1 MRKNFLIFGLS
12 LVGLIILILL
22 YLSVNGIKTN
32 KFNHL
37 INNKLKGFDEK
48 LSLKTNDIF
57 LKLKLNNNSIIINID
72 NPKIY
77 YGNEFIDLSKIDL
90 NLDFIKL
97 IKNDNSIKNIQI
109 VSKDNSIKTLTNFI
123 NSYKSNIS
131 RFVIFNQI
139 ESGNIQAK
147 TNIYFDEENQ
157 NNFTYE
163 VTGKVNNAKLNTL
176 NDTFVSNINFN
187 FDIKEQIFNFDNINL
202 RYDNIDF
209 QSKKTRIIKSGK
221 NFEVKGDLS
230 NKKGLIKPNSFS
242 KLTNFNLDFLEK
254 KEISMETENEFSFN
268 INSNRLIKDLNLK
281 SSLKFDELYFN
292 KKYQD
297 LIYLEDGVIE
307 TEYSNNNLSVQIL
320 SKYSFIEDESKNV
333 INDKNDLNLY
343 IVKKNNENIEVKGS
357 LSNNK
362 KTIDPKVL
370 FELAKIKTDLLSD
383 KKITVETDNKFAFQI
398 DEKQNVKDFS
408 INSNLKFDE
417 LYFNKKYQDLIYLED
432 VIVEAAFHGE
442 NFAILV
448 DSKYSFLN
456 EKYNNK
462 ENKNIIKSTIKKEND
477 KNISVETFLKNKKN
491 KINSKEF
498 TKYFKFDQKFFKD
511 QDIIFGSDNKIAFE
525 IDKNKKIKNLRVK
538 SNLNFDNVKIDYTS
552 NRIKQR
558 IPNYKNHIFL
568 NSDNLELEY
577 TNNKTQI
584 IAKGKYSFNDKFDD
598 YEINIINEKDKFDF
612 ECSIDLNNNL
622 IVIDE
627 IDYNK
632 EKDLLSTLRLKAN
645 FIKNNDIKF
654 KHINLSEDKNNI
666 EISNLKLSKDYKVK
680 DIDALELNYLNK
692 NKNLNYVKILKS
704 KNKYK
709 LIGNHFDG
717 SSLIND
723 LLNGDSN
730 NSFLKIFHN
739 LNSEIVLNL
748 DKLYAG
754 HQSYLQKIEGN
765 LTVKN
770 NKIKSG
776 KINALLNNNNKFSL
790 NIKTDS
796 KNEKV
801 TNLYIER
808 PEPFI
813 KNYKFIKGF
822 KEGSLSYDSV
832 EKNGLSTSKLKIYDF
847 KVKEV
852 PVLAKILTLASLQGI
867 ADLLTGEGIRFDE
880 FEMDY
885 ESKNNLTTINEMYV
899 IGPAISVLMEGYI
912 VKNKL
917 TSLRGTLVPAT
928 TINKTISKIP
938 LLGNILVGKK
948 VGEGVFGVSFKIKGP
963 PKNLKTTVNPLKTLT
978 PRFITRTVEKLKR
991 KN

>member
-37 INNKLKGFDEK
+37 INDKLKGFDEK

-57 LKLKLNNNSIIINID
+57 LKLKLNNNSININID

-77 YGNEFIDLSKIDL
+77 SDSEFIDLSKIDI
-90 NLDFIKL
+90 NLDLIKL

-109 VSKDNSIKTLTNFI
+109 VSKENSIKRLTNFI
-123 NSYKSNIS
+123 TSYKFNIP
-131 RFVIFNQI
+131 RLVIFNQI
-139 ESGNIQAK
+139 ESGNIQAT

-157 NNFTYE
+157 NDFTYE
-163 VTGKVNNAKLNTL
+163 VIGKVNNAKLNTL
-176 NDTFVSNINFN
+176 NETFITNINFN
-187 FDIKEQIFNFDNINL
+187 FNIKNQIFNFDNINL
-202 RYDNIDF
+202 KYDNIDF
-209 QSKKTRIIKSGK
+209 QSKKTRIKKSGK
-221 NFEVKGDLS
+221 NFEIKGDLS
-230 NKKGLIKPNSFS
+230 NKKGLIKPNSFL
-242 KLTNFNLDFLEK
+242 KLVNFNLDFLEK

-297 LIYLEDGVIE
+297 LIYLEDV
-307 TEYSNNNLSVQIL
+307 V
-320 SKYSFIEDESKNV
+320 
-333 INDKNDLNLY
+333 
-343 IVKKNNENIEVKGS
+343 
-357 LSNNK
+357 
-362 KTIDPKVL
+362 
-370 FELAKIKTDLLSD
+370 
-383 KKITVETDNKFAFQI
+383 
-398 DEKQNVKDFS
+398 
-408 INSNLKFDE
+408 
-417 LYFNKKYQDLIYLED
+417 
-432 VIVEAAFHGE
+432 VEATFYDE
-442 NFAILV
+442 NFAILI

-462 ENKNIIKSTIKKEND
+462 ENKNSIKSKIKKESD

-498 TKYFKFDQKFFKD
+498 TKYFQSDQNFFKD
-511 QDIIFGSDNKIAFE
+511 QNIIFGSDSKITFE

-538 SNLNFDNVKIDYTS
+538 SNLNFDNIKIDYIS
-552 NRIKQR
+552 NRIKKR

-568 NSDNLELEY
+568 NSDYLELDY
-577 TNNKTQI
+577 SKNKTLI
-584 IAKGKYSFNDKFDD
+584 KAKGKYSFNDKFDD
-598 YEINIINEKDKFDF
+598 YEINIINVKDKFDF
-612 ECSIDLNNNL
+612 ETFINLSNNS

-627 IDYNK
+627 IDYTNNN
-632 EKDLLSTLRLKAN
+632 DLPSTLMLKAN
-645 FIKNNDIKF
+645 FIKNKDIKVE
-654 KHINLSEDKNNI
+654 HVLYSEDKNI
-666 EISNLKLSKDYKVK
+666 IAVSNLQLSKDYKVK
-680 DIDALELNYLNK
+680 DIEELELNYLNK
-692 NKNLNYVKILKS
+692 NKKKNYIKIIKNNNNYV
-704 KNKYK
+704 
-709 LIGNHFDG
+709 LIGDHFDG
-717 SSLIND
+717 SSLINN

-730 NSFLKIFHN
+730 NSFLKIFQN

-748 DKLYAG
+748 DKLYSG
-754 HQSYLQKIEGN
+754 HQSYLKNIEGK
-765 LTVKN
+765 LIVKN
-770 NKIKSG
+770 NKIQSG
-776 KINALLNNNNKFSL
+776 KINALLNKENKFSL

-801 TNLYIER
+801 TNLYIEK

-813 KNYKFIKGF
+813 KNYKFIRGF
-822 KEGSLSYDSV
+822 DEGSLSYDSV
-832 EKNGLSTSKLKIYDF
+832 EKNGLSKSKLKIYDF

-852 PVLAKILTLASLQGI
+852 PVLASILTLASLQGI

-885 ESKNNLTTINEMYV
+885 ESSNNKTTVNEMYV
-899 IGPAISVLMEGYI
+899 IGPAISILMEGYI

-963 PKNLKTTVNPLKTLT
+963 PKNLKTTVNPIKTLT